1 MTRPSR
7 APDSLALL
15 PSTRMGRAGLAFVL
29 AAVLAL
35 TVWAYL
41 QPDMVLA
48 WESLMALCAGW
59 R

>member
-1 MTRPSR
+1 MAQESR
-7 APDSLALL
+7 SSDSLGLL
-15 PSTRMGRAGLAFVL
+15 PSTRLARAGLALLL
-29 AAVLAL
+29 AGVLAL

>member
-1 MTRPSR
+1 MATSSR
-7 APDSLALL
+7 QANSLMPASLPGRLALAAIVAL
-15 PSTRMGRAGLAFVL
+15 VL
-29 AAVLAL
+29 GL